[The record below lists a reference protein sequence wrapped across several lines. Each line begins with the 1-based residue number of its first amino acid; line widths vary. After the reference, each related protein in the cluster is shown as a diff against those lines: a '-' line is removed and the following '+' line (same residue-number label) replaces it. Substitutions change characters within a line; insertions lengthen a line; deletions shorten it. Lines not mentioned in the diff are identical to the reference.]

1 MHTDESIEPG
11 AAKPKAATFGATE
24 PGAVPAEAGGHEGY
38 TREDVMHHLP
48 PQSIWPITLAGGV
61 AIGGLGLVTTLTICI
76 IGLLLMAFGL
86 VSWVQELRH
95 EPQHH

>member
-11 AAKPKAATFGATE
+11 AVEEPVAA
-24 PGAVPAEAGGHEGY
+24 PAEAGGHGGY
-38 TREDVMHHLP
+38 TLEDVSHHLP

-61 AIGGLGLVTTLTICI
+61 AIAGLGLVTTVSICI
-76 IGLLLMAFGL
+76 IGLLLMAYGI

-95 EPQHH
+95 EPKHH